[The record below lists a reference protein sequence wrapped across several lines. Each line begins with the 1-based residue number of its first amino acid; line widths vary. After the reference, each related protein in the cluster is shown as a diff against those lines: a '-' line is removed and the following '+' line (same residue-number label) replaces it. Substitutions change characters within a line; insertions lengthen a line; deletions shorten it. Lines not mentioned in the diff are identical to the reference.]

1 MRRFDLGATLGVCAA
16 IVAGSAC
23 ATGGVTS
30 PDDAG
35 GPATADGAG
44 ADAGAATDASTD
56 RGDGGPSAGDAG
68 VDSAADAGVDSEAG
82 GTVDAAGDAPID
94 ATTDAPIDS
103 TADATGDAAAD
114 ATAETGTDAAIDA
127 PIDAPA
133 EAPSDASLSDRGSC
147 VTSPSDYCS
156 AIPALAAP
164 PVIDGVLDCGPALEA
179 VTPAGWTGSS
189 SLPAGNSAFV
199 AASWRPDGLYVF
211 IEVVTPAAIPAD
223 PGSPP
228 STAPAPRCTSTATP
242 PRRRRTTIRARS
254 SSSRPRPRAPR
265 RRPSARP
272 IATPSTRDRGPRRA
286 GRRGSRRSR
295 RRPASSSRRSSWRAT
310 WASPRGLRPRG
321 DASASTS
328 PSTSPT
334 LRPRPPGPRGTAQAS
349 TSSTW
354 ARRPSAPPT
363 RTLGRS
369 ACPRCSDSRRASPGQ
384 RAALVERHVGP
395 GRQRRHRGGER
406 IVLRLVVHVGRGVR
420 PLHLPREDRR
430 LTRRQRRVAAREIE
444 RHVRVGG
451 RRGGRE
457 RIEGGRDRERL
468 VGARGADVRP
478 LDRHLRRGLRAGGV
492 LRRVVVADLE
502 RGDDDGR
509 RAAVRDRE
517 RAAEVRARRRR
528 VPDGIEHRQA
538 RRRRHVLPA
547 RLRDAGVE
555 ASRVDPGLRADR
567 RLRGAAVE
575 LRDGRVVE
583 RDRGLRLVARVVERG
598 RCLVPHAV
606 AGRIGHAVVGV
617 PAVRARR
624 RLEDGQRGSSTRGT
638 YPTNVHEEHLRY
650 EVSSLCPSDEIASKN
665 VVNR

>member
-228 STAPAPRCTSTATP
+228 FYGSGAEVYVDSNAPSSSTYDNPGAIQLVAAAPSSATP
-242 PRRRRTTIRARS
+242 ATFGEAYRDAVDQGPWAPSSGPAGFATFTTPTGFVLEALVVARNLGLS
-254 SSSRPRPRAPR
+254 SWS
-265 RRPSARP
+265 
-272 IATPSTRDRGPRRA
+272 
-286 GRRGSRRSR
+286 
-295 RRPASSSRRSSWRAT
+295 PASGGRIGFDVAVNVSY
-310 WASPRGLRPRG
+310 
-321 DASASTS
+321 
-328 PSTSPT
+328 
-334 LRPRPPGPRGTAQAS
+334 
-349 TSSTW
+349 
-354 ARRPSAPPT
+354 PSAPT
-363 RTLGRS
+363 TG
-369 ACPRCSDSRRASPGQ
+369 AQGHRAGQ
-384 RAALVERHVGP
+384 YFFHVGSSS
-395 GRQRRHRGGER
+395 
-406 IVLRLVVHVGRGVR
+406 
-420 PLHLPREDRR
+420 
-430 LTRRQRRVAAREIE
+430 
-444 RHVRVGG
+444 
-451 RRGGRE
+451 
-457 RIEGGRDRERL
+457 
-468 VGARGADVRP
+468 VGAPYADP
-478 LDRHLRRGLRAGGV
+478 RAFC
-492 LRRVVVADLE
+492 
-502 RGDDDGR
+502 
-509 RAAVRDRE
+509 
-517 RAAEVRARRRR
+517 
-528 VPDGIEHRQA
+528 VPTLQ
-538 RRRRHVLPA
+538 
-547 RLRDAGVE
+547 
-555 ASRVDPGLRADR
+555 
-567 RLRGAAVE
+567 
-575 LRDGRVVE
+575 
-583 RDRGLRLVARVVERG
+583 
-598 RCLVPHAV
+598 
-606 AGRIGHAVVGV
+606 
-617 PAVRARR
+617 
-624 RLEDGQRGSSTRGT
+624 
-638 YPTNVHEEHLRY
+638 
-650 EVSSLCPSDEIASKN
+650 
-665 VVNR
+665 